1 MFRNLWY
8 TTQFNAYCYRVRF
21 NREIHFLTTG
31 TVTFNRLATK
41 NYTSLVH
48 SPERLALEHMRS
60 GNTTTSLVL
69 NSILKYQKVSIT
81 PQKLEALL
89 RVLGVEFDLPITKD
103 SKSFF
108 YSLVGKSKYSGFGGV
123 YVFTHIVSRS
133 MYVGSSKLLRRRMEY
148 YFKDDAKRIGGLF
161 LPILNKQ
168 GLSAFKL
175 KIYKLDNDEFKTTDC
190 LLLEQYMLLDKRYDL
205 NTLRVVNFGSQTANS
220 IYVYDLSC
228 TILYYHAQS
237 KISLKRVLGIHQS
250 SCNKYLD
257 TKVPYLGYF
266 ILLSFLIGSTVASNL
281 TSKELLNVMNEKRK
295 ALYTL
300 GTRSC
305 KTVVLE
311 FKKVNKLVDPS
322 QGSLE
327 FDSLKSCVSY
337 LRSLGL
343 TIKRATLSKRIK
355 EGREFHGFFCKY
367 QEKSLPAN
375 FDYEKLDL
383 LMEEYKNKVVV
394 EPKKNKRNK
403 GLVVKSISDNSE
415 KVFFSIMDTV
425 RHYETQGIKLDRKS
439 INRNLVKGGVYK
451 GLTFE
456 YEID

>member
-1 MFRNLWY
+1 M
-8 TTQFNAYCYRVRF
+8 TA
-21 NREIHFLTTG
+21 G
-31 TVTFNRLATK
+31 AVTFNRLATK

-48 SPERLALEHMRS
+48 SPERLALEHLRS
-60 GNTTTSLVL
+60 GNTTTSLVV

-89 RVLGVEFDLPITKD
+89 RVIGVEFNLPITKD

-108 YSLVGKSKYSGFGGV
+108 YSLIGKFKYSGFGGV

-133 MYVGSSKLLRRRMEY
+133 MYVGSSKLLRRRLEC
-148 YFKDDAKRIGGLF
+148 YFKDDAQRLGGLF
-161 LPILNKQ
+161 LPLLNKQ

-190 LLLEQYMLLDKRYDL
+190 LLLEQYMLLDKKYDL
-205 NTLRVVNFGSQTANS
+205 NTLRVVNFGYQTANS

-237 KISLKRVLGIHQS
+237 KISLKKVLGIHQS

-295 ALYTL
+295 ALYTF
-300 GTRSC
+300 GTRAC

-311 FKKVNKLVDPS
+311 FKKVNILVDPYEA
-322 QGSLE
+322 SLE

-367 QEKSLPAN
+367 Q
-375 FDYEKLDL
+375 
-383 LMEEYKNKVVV
+383 
-394 EPKKNKRNK
+394 
-403 GLVVKSISDNSE
+403 
-415 KVFFSIMDTV
+415 
-425 RHYETQGIKLDRKS
+425 
-439 INRNLVKGGVYK
+439 
-451 GLTFE
+451 
-456 YEID
+456 

>member
-1 MFRNLWY
+1 
-8 TTQFNAYCYRVRF
+8 
-21 NREIHFLTTG
+21 
-31 TVTFNRLATK
+31 
-41 NYTSLVH
+41 
-48 SPERLALEHMRS
+48 MRS
-60 GNTTTSLVL
+60 T
-69 NSILKYQKVSIT
+69 Q
-81 PQKLEALL
+81 P
-89 RVLGVEFDLPITKD
+89 F
-103 SKSFF
+103 
-108 YSLVGKSKYSGFGGV
+108 
-123 YVFTHIVSRS
+123 
-133 MYVGSSKLLRRRMEY
+133 
-148 YFKDDAKRIGGLF
+148 GGLF

-175 KIYKLDNDEFKTTDC
+175 NIYRLDNDEFKTTDC

-205 NTLRVVNFGSQTANS
+205 NTLRLVNFGSQTANS

-250 SCNKYLD
+250 SCNKYLN

-266 ILLSFLIGSTVASNL
+266 ILLSFLIDSTVASNL
-281 TSKELLNVMNEKRK
+281 TSKELLNVMNEKPK
-295 ALYTL
+295 ALYAL
-300 GTRSC
+300 GTRAC

-311 FKKVNKLVDPS
+311 FKKVNKSLAPF
-322 QGSLE
+322 QASLE

-355 EGREFHGFFCKY
+355 VGNSMVFFCKY

-383 LMEEYKNKVVV
+383 LMEEYKNKVVA
-394 EPKKNKRNK
+394 EPKKNKRNI
-403 GLVVKSISDNSE
+403 GLVVKSISDNS
-415 KVFFSIMDTV
+415 KKIFFSIMDTV
-425 RHYETQGIKLDRKS
+425 RHYEIKGIKLDRKY

-456 YEID
+456 YELD